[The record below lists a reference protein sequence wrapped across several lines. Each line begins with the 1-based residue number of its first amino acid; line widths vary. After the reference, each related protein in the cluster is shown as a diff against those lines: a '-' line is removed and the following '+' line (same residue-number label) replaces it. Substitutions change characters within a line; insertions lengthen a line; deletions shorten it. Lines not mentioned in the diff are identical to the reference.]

1 MLPCRNDLKNKDRE
15 CNCENDCYGAALNY
29 LSESDSSDEEAMDLD
44 SIGGNQSGDDSS
56 SGDQLEI
63 GPSGDN

>member
-1 MLPCRNDLKNKDRE
+1 LFL
-15 CNCENDCYGAALNY
+15 GAALNY
-29 LSESDSSDEEAMDLD
+29 LSESDLSDEEAMDLD
-44 SIGGNQSGDDSS
+44 SIDDNQSGDDSS